1 MTSRVRIAPET
12 TLLARKSTALG
23 RKTERARGA
32 WCGCTASAGAGERPG
47 AGLAGGL
54 PAGGGCTAPGN
65 GSALSRQAVSDACA
79 RLRLGKSQLYELLRR
94 YRIDPRTTSLVPGS
108 GGIPKVAAWW
118 CHRTVVRRWRRPW
131 PAIVPPPRFWRPA
144 GYRPGCCAR
153 CGATRSQCVA
163 MWRRRGPW
171 RLCALQRSVHP
182 PSGVV
187 SSGGWRGKRFR
198 PRGRRLRRH
207 EQATRACLVEQRFE
221 RRWRPL
227 ISAARRCEAEPGEF
241 GPQLGERDAAA
252 SCH

>member
-32 WCGCTASAGAGERPG
+32 WCGCTASAGASERPG

-94 YRIDPRTTSLVPGS
+94 YRIDPRTTSLDPGS

-118 CHRTVVRRWRRPW
+118 CHRTVVRRWRRGPGRRLSLRRDFGGRL
-131 PAIVPPPRFWRPA
+131 ATDQAVARAAGPPDRSVS
-144 GYRPGCCAR
+144 R
-153 CGATRSQCVA
+153 CGAGEDLGDCAPCSGLYTHRPASSPRQA
-163 MWRRRGPW
+163 GAGSASGRG
-171 RLCALQRSVHP
+171 AAGYVDTS
-182 PSGVV
+182 
-187 SSGGWRGKRFR
+187 R
-198 PRGRRLRRH
+198 PR
-207 EQATRACLVEQRFE
+207 ARA
-221 RRWRPL
+221 WSS
-227 ISAARRCEAEPGEF
+227 SALSEDGA
-241 GPQLGERDAAA
+241 
-252 SCH
+252 H